1 MKNAFFLLM
10 LKVFDDTMGMLN
22 KIKLPPGIR
31 DPGTNETKLVSS
43 ESYELTSL
51 SRTGSYY

>member
-10 LKVFDDTMGMLN
+10 VEVFDDTMGVLN

-31 DPGTNETKLVSS
+31 DPGTNETKLLSS
-43 ESYELTSL
+43 KSYELTSL

>member
-1 MKNAFFLLM
+1 M

-31 DPGTNETKLVSS
+31 DPGTNETNLVSPKS
-43 ESYELTSL
+43 
-51 SRTGSYY
+51 